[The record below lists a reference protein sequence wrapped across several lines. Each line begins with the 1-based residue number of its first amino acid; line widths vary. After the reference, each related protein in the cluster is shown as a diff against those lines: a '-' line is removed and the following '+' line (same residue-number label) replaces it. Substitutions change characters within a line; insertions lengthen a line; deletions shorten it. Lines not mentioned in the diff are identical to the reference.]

1 MTMSGE
7 IVEKLKEA
15 STGLLMMSESDYPF
29 EVVQWEG
36 AAPATQEKILQLT
49 GSQDLPVEVVDLDY
63 LFRNCAFEQEWHNEL
78 QKKDVQK
85 FQTFV
90 QTLKDNLSDISVY
103 RVGKIN
109 IDAYIIGKTQ
119 DGDLAGVVTKLVET

>member
-1 MTMSGE
+1 MSGE

-49 GSQDLPVEVVDLDY
+49 GSQNLPIEVVDLDY

-85 FQTFV
+85 FQTLV

-109 IDAYIIGKTQ
+109 IDAYIIGQTK
-119 DGDLAGVVTKLVET
+119 DGDLAGVLTKLVET

>member
-49 GSQDLPVEVVDLDY
+49 GSQNLPVEVVELDY
-63 LFRNCAFEQEWHNEL
+63 FFRNCAFEQEWHNEL
-78 QKKDVQK
+78 QKKDVK
-85 FQTFV
+85 RFQTLM
-90 QTLKDNLSDISVY
+90 QALKDNLSDISVY
-103 RVGKIN
+103 RIGQIN
-109 IDAYIIGKTQ
+109 IDAYIIGQTQ

>member
-1 MTMSGE
+1 MTMSSE

-36 AAPATQEKILQLT
+36 AAPVTQEKILQLT

-78 QKKDVQK
+78 QKKDVKK
-85 FQTFV
+85 FQTLI

-109 IDAYIIGKTQ
+109 IDAYIIGQTK
-119 DGDLAGVVTKLVET
+119 DGDLAGVTTKLVET

>member
-1 MTMSGE
+1 MSGE

-49 GSQDLPVEVVDLDY
+49 GSQNLPVEVVELDY
-63 LFRNCAFEQEWHNEL
+63 FFRNCAFEQEWHNEL
-78 QKKDVQK
+78 QKKDVK
-85 FQTFV
+85 RFQTLM
-90 QTLKDNLSDISVY
+90 QALKDNLSDISVY
-103 RVGKIN
+103 RIGQIN
-109 IDAYIIGKTQ
+109 IDAYIIGQTK

>member
-49 GSQDLPVEVVDLDY
+49 GSQNLPVEVVELDY

-78 QKKDVQK
+78 QKKDVK
-85 FQTFV
+85 RFQTLM
-90 QTLKDNLSDISVY
+90 QALKDNLSEISVY
-103 RVGKIN
+103 RIGQIN
-109 IDAYIIGKTQ
+109 IDAYIIGQTK

>member
-1 MTMSGE
+1 MSGE

-15 STGLLMMSESDYPF
+15 STDLLMMSESDYPF

-49 GSQDLPVEVVDLDY
+49 GSQNLPVEVVELDY
-63 LFRNCAFEQEWHNEL
+63 FFRNCAFEQEWHNEL
-78 QKKDVQK
+78 QKKDVK
-85 FQTFV
+85 RFQTLM

-103 RVGKIN
+103 RVGQIN
-109 IDAYIIGKTQ
+109 IDAYIIGQTK

>member
-49 GSQDLPVEVVDLDY
+49 GSQNLPVEVVELDY
-63 LFRNCAFEQEWHNEL
+63 FFRNCAFEQEWHNEL
-78 QKKDVQK
+78 QKKDVK
-85 FQTFV
+85 RFQTLM

-103 RVGKIN
+103 RVGQIN
-109 IDAYIIGKTQ
+109 IDAYIIGQTK

>member
-1 MTMSGE
+1 MSGE

-49 GSQDLPVEVVDLDY
+49 GSQNLPVEVVELDY
-63 LFRNCAFEQEWHNEL
+63 FFRNCAFEQEWHNEL
-78 QKKDVQK
+78 QKKDVK
-85 FQTFV
+85 RFQTLM
-90 QTLKDNLSDISVY
+90 QALKDNLSDISVY
-103 RVGKIN
+103 RIGQIN
-109 IDAYIIGKTQ
+109 IDAYIIGQTQ

>member
-1 MTMSGE
+1 MSGE

-49 GSQDLPVEVVDLDY
+49 GSQNLPVEVVELDY

-78 QKKDVQK
+78 QKKDVK
-85 FQTFV
+85 RFQTLM

-103 RVGKIN
+103 RVGQIN
-109 IDAYIIGKTQ
+109 IDVYIIGQTQ

>member
-1 MTMSGE
+1 MTMSSE

-29 EVVQWEG
+29 EVVQWES

-78 QKKDVQK
+78 QKKDVKK
-85 FQTFV
+85 FQTLI

-109 IDAYIIGKTQ
+109 IDAYIIGQTK
-119 DGDLAGVVTKLVET
+119 DGDLTGVATKLVET

>member
-1 MTMSGE
+1 MSGE

-49 GSQDLPVEVVDLDY
+49 GSQDLPIEVVDLDY

-85 FQTFV
+85 FKTLV
-90 QTLKDNLSDISVY
+90 QTLKDNISDISVY

-109 IDAYIIGKTQ
+109 IDAYIIGQTK

>member
-1 MTMSGE
+1 MSGE
-7 IVEKLKEA
+7 IGEKLKEA

-78 QKKDVQK
+78 QKKDVKK
-85 FQTFV
+85 FQTLV
-90 QTLKDNLSDISVY
+90 QTLKDNLSNISVY
-103 RVGKIN
+103 RVGQIN
-109 IDAYIIGKTQ
+109 IDAYILGETK

>member
-1 MTMSGE
+1 MSGE

-49 GSQDLPVEVVDLDY
+49 GSQDLPIEVVDLDY

-85 FQTFV
+85 FQTLV
-90 QTLKDNLSDISVY
+90 QTLKDNLGDISVY

-109 IDAYIIGKTQ
+109 IDAYIIGQTK

>member
-1 MTMSGE
+1 MSGE

-29 EVVQWEG
+29 EVVLWKG

-78 QKKDVQK
+78 QKEDVKK
-85 FQTFV
+85 FQTLI
-90 QTLKDNLSDISVY
+90 QTLKDNLSNINVY
-103 RVGKIN
+103 RIGQIN
-109 IDAYIIGKTQ
+109 LDVYMIGQTK
-119 DGDLAGVVTKLVET
+119 DGDLAGLVTKLVET

>member
-1 MTMSGE
+1 MSGD

-49 GSQDLPVEVVDLDY
+49 GSQNLPVEVVDLDY

-78 QKKDVQK
+78 QKKDVK
-85 FQTFV
+85 RFQTLI

-103 RVGKIN
+103 RVGQIN
-109 IDAYIIGKTQ
+109 IDAYIIGQTQ

>member
-1 MTMSGE
+1 MNDE

-29 EVVQWEG
+29 DVVQWEG

-49 GSQDLPVEVVDLDY
+49 GSQDQPVEVVDLDY

-78 QKKDVQK
+78 QKKDVKK
-85 FQTFV
+85 FQTLV

-103 RVGKIN
+103 RVGQIN
-109 IDAYIIGKTQ
+109 IDAYIIGQTK
-119 DGDLAGVVTKLVET
+119 DGDLAGVVTN

>member
-1 MTMSGE
+1 MTMSSE

-49 GSQDLPVEVVDLDY
+49 GSQDLPIEVVDLDY

-78 QKKDVQK
+78 QKKDVKK
-85 FQTFV
+85 FQKLI
-90 QTLKDNLSDISVY
+90 QMLKDNLTDICVY
-103 RVGKIN
+103 RVGQIN
-109 IDAYIIGKTQ
+109 IDAYIIGQTK
-119 DGDLAGVVTKLVET
+119 DGHLAGVVTKLVET

>member
-7 IVEKLKEA
+7 IGEKLKEA
-15 STGLLMMSESDYPF
+15 SSGLLMMSESDYPF

-78 QKKDVQK
+78 QKKDVKK
-85 FQTFV
+85 FQTLV
-90 QTLKDNLSDISVY
+90 QTLKDNLRNISVY
-103 RVGKIN
+103 RVGQIN
-109 IDAYIIGKTQ
+109 IDAYIIGETK
-119 DGDLAGVVTKLVET
+119 DGDLAGVVTKLVES

>member
-1 MTMSGE
+1 MSGE

-15 STGLLMMSESDYPF
+15 STGLLMISESDYPF

-49 GSQDLPVEVVDLDY
+49 GSQDLPIEVVDLDY

-85 FQTFV
+85 FQTLV

-109 IDAYIIGKTQ
+109 IDAYIIGQTK

>member
-29 EVVQWEG
+29 EVVQWKG

-49 GSQDLPVEVVDLDY
+49 GSQNLPVEVVELDY
-63 LFRNCAFEQEWHNEL
+63 LFRNCAFEQEWHNDL
-78 QKKDVQK
+78 QKQDVK
-85 FQTFV
+85 RFQTLI
-90 QTLKDNLSDISVY
+90 QTLKDNLSDIKVY
-103 RVGKIN
+103 RIGKIN
-109 IDAYIIGKTQ
+109 IDAYIIGQTQ

>member
-1 MTMSGE
+1 MSGE

-49 GSQDLPVEVVDLDY
+49 GSQDLPVEIVDLDY

-78 QKKDVQK
+78 QKKDVK
-85 FQTFV
+85 RFQTLV
-90 QTLKDNLSDISVY
+90 QTLKDNLSDIRVY
-103 RVGKIN
+103 RVGQIN
-109 IDAYIIGKTQ
+109 IDAYIIGQTK
-119 DGDLAGVVTKLVET
+119 DGDLTGVVTKLVET

>member
-1 MTMSGE
+1 MSGE

-29 EVVQWEG
+29 DVVQWEG

-49 GSQDLPVEVVDLDY
+49 GSQDQPVEIVDLDY

-78 QKKDVQK
+78 QKKDVKK
-85 FQTFV
+85 FQTLV

-103 RVGKIN
+103 RVGQIN
-109 IDAYIIGKTQ
+109 IDAYIIGQTK

>member
-1 MTMSGE
+1 MSGE

-49 GSQDLPVEVVDLDY
+49 GSQDQPVEVVDLDY

-78 QKKDVQK
+78 QKKDVKK
-85 FQTFV
+85 FQTLV

-103 RVGKIN
+103 RVGQIN
-109 IDAYIIGKTQ
+109 IDAYIIGQTK

>member
-1 MTMSGE
+1 MSGE

-29 EVVQWEG
+29 DVVQWEG

-49 GSQDLPVEVVDLDY
+49 GSQDQPVEVVDLDY

-78 QKKDVQK
+78 QKKDVKK
-85 FQTFV
+85 FQTLV

-103 RVGKIN
+103 RVGQIN
-109 IDAYIIGKTQ
+109 IDAYIIGQTK

>member
-15 STGLLMMSESDYPF
+15 STGLLIMSESDYPF

-49 GSQDLPVEVVDLDY
+49 GSQNLPVEVVELDY
-63 LFRNCAFEQEWHNEL
+63 FFRNCAFEQEWHNEL
-78 QKKDVQK
+78 QKKDVK
-85 FQTFV
+85 RFQTLM

-103 RVGKIN
+103 RVGQIN
-109 IDAYIIGKTQ
+109 IDAYIIGQTK

>member
-1 MTMSGE
+1 MSGE
-7 IVEKLKEA
+7 IVEKLKEV

-49 GSQDLPVEVVDLDY
+49 GSQDLPIEVVDLDY

-109 IDAYIIGKTQ
+109 IDAYIIGQTK

>member
-29 EVVQWEG
+29 EVVLWKG

-78 QKKDVQK
+78 QKEDVKK
-85 FQTFV
+85 FQTLI
-90 QTLKDNLSDISVY
+90 QTLKDNLSNINVY
-103 RVGKIN
+103 RIGQIN
-109 IDAYIIGKTQ
+109 LDVYMIGQTK
-119 DGDLAGVVTKLVET
+119 DGDLAGLVTKLVET

>member
-1 MTMSGE
+1 MTMSSE

-36 AAPATQEKILQLT
+36 AAPVTQEKILQLT

-78 QKKDVQK
+78 QKKM
-85 FQTFV
+85 
-90 QTLKDNLSDISVY
+90 LKNFKHLS
-103 RVGKIN
+103 RHLKI
-109 IDAYIIGKTQ
+109 I
-119 DGDLAGVVTKLVET
+119 LVTSAFIVLEK

>member
-1 MTMSGE
+1 MSGE

-15 STGLLMMSESDYPF
+15 SSSLLMMSESDYPF
-29 EVVQWEG
+29 EVVRWEG

-63 LFRNCAFEQEWHNEL
+63 LFRNCAFEQEWHNEF

-85 FQTFV
+85 FQTLV

-103 RVGKIN
+103 RVGRIN
-109 IDAYIIGKTQ
+109 IDAYIIGQTK
-119 DGDLAGVVTKLVET
+119 DGDLAGIVTKLVET

>member
-1 MTMSGE
+1 MSGE
-7 IVEKLKEA
+7 IGEKLKEA

-78 QKKDVQK
+78 QKKDVKK
-85 FQTFV
+85 FQTLV
-90 QTLKDNLSDISVY
+90 QTLKDNLSNISVY
-103 RVGKIN
+103 RVGQIN
-109 IDAYIIGKTQ
+109 IDAYIIGETK

>member
-1 MTMSGE
+1 MSGE

-36 AAPATQEKILQLT
+36 AAPATQEKILQLR
-49 GSQDLPVEVVDLDY
+49 GSQNLPIEVVELDY

-78 QKKDVQK
+78 QKQDVKK
-85 FQTFV
+85 FQTLI
-90 QTLKDNLSDISVY
+90 QTLKDNLSDIKVY
-103 RVGKIN
+103 RVGQIN
-109 IDAYIIGKTQ
+109 IDAYIIGQTK

>member
-1 MTMSGE
+1 MSGE

-78 QKKDVQK
+78 QKKDVKK
-85 FQTFV
+85 FQTLI

-103 RVGKIN
+103 RIGQIN
-109 IDAYIIGKTQ
+109 IDAYIIGQTKE
-119 DGDLAGVVTKLVET
+119 GDLAGVVTKLVET

>member
-1 MTMSGE
+1 MNGE

-29 EVVQWEG
+29 DVVQWEG

-49 GSQDLPVEVVDLDY
+49 GSQDQPVEVVDLDY

-78 QKKDVQK
+78 QKKDVKK
-85 FQTFV
+85 FQTLV
-90 QTLKDNLSDISVY
+90 QTLKDNLSDINVY
-103 RVGKIN
+103 RVGQIN
-109 IDAYIIGKTQ
+109 INAYIIGQTK

>member
-1 MTMSGE
+1 MSGE

-49 GSQDLPVEVVDLDY
+49 GSQDLPIEVVDLDY

-85 FQTFV
+85 FQTLV
-90 QTLKDNLSDISVY
+90 QTLKDNLSDINVY
-103 RVGKIN
+103 RVGQIN
-109 IDAYIIGKTQ
+109 IDTYIIGQTKN
-119 DGDLAGVVTKLVET
+119 GDLAGVVTKLVET

>member
-1 MTMSGE
+1 MSGD
-7 IVEKLKEA
+7 IVEKLKKA

-49 GSQDLPVEVVDLDY
+49 GSQNLPVEVVELDY
-63 LFRNCAFEQEWHNEL
+63 FLRNCAFEQEWHNEL
-78 QKKDVQK
+78 QKKDVK
-85 FQTFV
+85 RFQTLM

-103 RVGKIN
+103 RVGQIN
-109 IDAYIIGKTQ
+109 IDAYIIGQTQ

>member
-1 MTMSGE
+1 MSGE

-49 GSQDLPVEVVDLDY
+49 GSQNLPVEVVELDY

-78 QKKDVQK
+78 QKKDVK
-85 FQTFV
+85 RFQTLM
-90 QTLKDNLSDISVY
+90 QALKDNLSEISVY
-103 RVGKIN
+103 RIGQIN
-109 IDAYIIGKTQ
+109 IDAYIIGQTK